1 MRCPECNALMEEG
14 LVPVADGLHWV
25 RGRKPGGGGAMAE
38 DVPGTHA
45 VMRPNRMTGWRC
57 KKCHLI
63 LFRYGQSWDADKE
76 AQIRLASEQ
85 QAAGEG
91 EDADMAGG
99 EA

>member
-14 LVPVADGLHWV
+14 LLPVAEGLHWL
-25 RGRKPGGGGAMAE
+25 RGRKPGGPGMAE

-45 VMRPNRMTGWRC
+45 VMRPNRMEGWRC

-63 LFRYGQSWDADKE
+63 LFRYGESWDANKQ
-76 AQIRLASEQ
+76 AQMRMASEQ
-85 QAAGEG
+85 PASGEG
-91 EDADMAGG
+91 EDAEATGG